1 VQKVK
6 KKKINVTKCKK
17 DQKSSEESKI
27 PDFLKNS
34 PAMSKKFRKVQK
46 VKKSLEKSN
55 SYPGLF

>member
-46 VKKSLEKSN
+46 VKKKSRKVQ
-55 SYPGLF
+55 